1 MAPGKTI
8 ASGLDLALSTIQG
21 WTKGFYELLPN
32 LIVGIGFLFVAWVM
46 PVRFIRRFRFSLK
59 QQAPRAESRV
69 IFSSRVSAR
78 RLTISPDLYLPF
90 TVTLTNRGY

>member
-32 LIVGIGFLFVAWVM
+32 LIVGIGFLFVAGVIAY
-46 PVRFIRRFRFSLK
+46 VLRRSVAAYFNRKDRMDLGRILAGLCFWTVFLLGILI
-59 QQAPRAESRV
+59 A
-69 IFSSRVSAR
+69 
-78 RLTISPDLYLPF
+78 LTIILGPRLI
-90 TVTLTNRGY
+90 